1 MPLCYSVVFG
11 NGRETASD
19 TAGEVAV
26 TVGEE
31 QDRRLSALL
40 GIMGVLGASASIDEV
55 LFAVAE
61 EVVAATGATA
71 CNSFLMCDPDGHLFY
86 RIVGPE
92 HPTNW
97 SVPSPPD
104 ALAVEVLRTG
114 LPIAVADCAADPRC
128 DQASQRRFGICSA
141 LAFPLVHTGKT
152 LAAGCCIFTEPHR
165 CTEDE
170 IAVVMAIA
178 GVAAMAVA
186 HSRVDAE
193 NLRLAVAEERNRLSQ
208 ELHDSLCQSL
218 AATKIQLN
226 LLMREPG
233 VPAAARAHAQEAI
246 ALVEDAYADAR
257 DVVHSF
263 RMAASA
269 EESFLPMLDAYVRD
283 FSTRTGIRVLWDIQ
297 ESHLAELSPDA
308 TLQLSRVIGEALSN
322 VRKHAQAGRVALT
335 STVADD
341 TVSVSVE
348 DDGVGFDAGE
358 VPGESQGHFG
368 LRVMAERAAL
378 AGGALRVEGVPTGG
392 TRVTLLVP
400 RGSR

>member
-1 MPLCYSVVFG
+1 M
-11 NGRETASD
+11 AMQ
-19 TAGEVAV
+19 
-26 TVGEE
+26 EE

-40 GIMGVLGASASIDEV
+40 GIMDVLGASASIDEV

-104 ALAVEVLRTG
+104 ALAVEVLNTG
-114 LPIAVADCAADPRC
+114 RPIAVADCAADPRC

-141 LAFPLVHTGKT
+141 LAFPLVHAGKT
-152 LAAGCCIFTEPHR
+152 LAVGCCIFTEPHR

-186 HSRVDAE
+186 HSQVDAK

-233 VPAAARAHAQEAI
+233 VSAAARAHAQDAI
-246 ALVEDAYADAR
+246 ALVDDAYADAR

-263 RMAASA
+263 RMAANA
-269 EESFLPMLDAYVRD
+269 EESLLPMLDAYVRD
-283 FSTRTGIRVLWDIQ
+283 FSTRTGIQVLWDIHAN
-297 ESHLAELSPDA
+297 HLAELSPDA

-322 VRKHAQAGRVALT
+322 VRKHARARSVVLS

-341 TVSVSVE
+341 FVGVSVE
-348 DDGVGFDAGE
+348 DDGVGFDMGDA
-358 VPGESQGHFG
+358 PGESEGHFG